1 MVIGGVMHTNRKGF
15 TLIELL
21 VVIAIIAILAGVVIV
36 GYQRIMDRFHAHK
49 AEQEVGNFQR
59 ILEGYFLNEDTYV
72 DETTFQKHDN
82 SYVDVDVII
91 EYDRFDEK
99 LFFSYI
105 DFPSGPY
112 SLRKIQITEQ
122 ALSNL
127 HKELL
132 EGQSIEILGINSE
145 PGDSTLEIVVD
156 EDTKEM
162 MHFTYISKD
171 DVELLWSIDMEM
183 E

>member
-1 MVIGGVMHTNRKGF
+1 MHTNRKGF
-15 TLIELL
+15 TLIEVL
-21 VVIAIIAILAGVVIV
+21 VVIAIIAILAAVVIV
-36 GYQRIMDRFHAHK
+36 GYQRIMDRFYAHK

-59 ILEGYFLNEDTYV
+59 LLEGYFLNEDTYV
-72 DETTFQKHDN
+72 DETTFRKHDN

-99 LFFSYI
+99 LSFSYI

-112 SLRKIQITEQ
+112 GLSKIKITEQ

-127 HKELL
+127 YKELL
-132 EGQSIEILGINSE
+132 QGENIEFIGINSE
-145 PGDSTLEIVVD
+145 PGDSTLEIRID
-156 EDTKEM
+156 DDTKEI
-162 MHFTYISKD
+162 MHFTFVSD
-171 DVELLWSIDMEM
+171 QDVELLWSIDMEM